1 MRSNA
6 KWTLASSLD
15 VLEAQVACVQRFAGE
30 NFLRLNTRKCE
41 VVVFSIDSHTA
52 YPECEIQGEAIPVGS
67 EGKCLGYWWRGELMA
82 NRAVEEGIKKA
93 RRSFFHFG
101 SIGVFQGDL
110 SPLSSRTV
118 VESCVLPVLLYGSEN
133 WVLTEQLISRLE
145 AFQGE
150 VAKRILKLPK
160 WSSNTA
166 ANVVMSWPPV
176 RARILVQKLGF
187 LHRLVSEMRGRLG
200 GRVLASLS
208 DDVEALCLVK
218 ECREL
223 ERDFG
228 TKYTER
234 LLEEGG

>member
-1 MRSNA
+1 
-6 KWTLASSLD
+6 
-15 VLEAQVACVQRFAGE
+15 
-30 NFLRLNTRKCE
+30 
-41 VVVFSIDSHTA
+41 
-52 YPECEIQGEAIPVGS
+52 
-67 EGKCLGYWWRGELMA
+67 MA

-166 ANVVMSWPPV
+166 ANVVMSWPP
-176 RARILVQKLGF
+176 AGADTGF
-187 LHRLVSEMRGRLG
+187 LKGGGTVYETLPEAVHRG
-200 GRVLASLS
+200 A
-208 DDVEALCLVK
+208 
-218 ECREL
+218 
-223 ERDFG
+223 
-228 TKYTER
+228 
-234 LLEEGG
+234 